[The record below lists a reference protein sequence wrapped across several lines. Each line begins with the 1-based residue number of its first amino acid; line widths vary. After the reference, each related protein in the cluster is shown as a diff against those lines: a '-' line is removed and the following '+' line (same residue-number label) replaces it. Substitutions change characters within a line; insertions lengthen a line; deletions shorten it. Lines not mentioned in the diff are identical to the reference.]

1 VIIILLT
8 LAIGL
13 MLTLMMLP
21 FGYMAPEWIL
31 LINIYWAIA
40 LPSNTKM
47 LLVFVSGFLVDI
59 VLGHPLGISSLSY
72 VIFIYIILS
81 LYNSLRYMTVPQQ
94 MIMLFF
100 LLMVKQ
106 HFFIWTF
113 YMFGL
118 DINYQTLIIG
128 SFSTAALWPLIYF
141 SLRYARR
148 KWVVNEGI

>member
-1 VIIILLT
+1 MLIILVT
-8 LAIGL
+8 LVIGL
-13 MLTLMMLP
+13 MLTLIMLP
-21 FGYMAPEWIL
+21 LGYIAPEWIL

-47 LLVFVSGFLVDI
+47 LLAFVSGFFVDI
-59 VLGHPLGISSLSY
+59 VLGQPLGISSLSY
-72 VIFIYIILS
+72 VIFTYIILS

-100 LLMVKQ
+100 LLVVKQ

-118 DINYQTLIIG
+118 NIDYQTLMIS
-128 SFSTAALWPLIYF
+128 SFTTAALWPLIYF
-141 SLRYARR
+141 SLRFARR
-148 KWVVNEGI
+148 KWVVNAG

>member
-1 VIIILLT
+1 MLIILLT
-8 LAIGL
+8 LLIGL

-21 FGYMAPEWIL
+21 LGYIAPEWIL

-47 LLVFVSGFLVDI
+47 LLAFVSGFFVDI
-59 VLGHPLGISSLSY
+59 VLGQPLGISSLSY

-94 MIMLFF
+94 TIMLLF
-100 LLMVKQ
+100 LFIVKQ

-118 DINYQTLIIG
+118 NIDYLPLII
-128 SFSTAALWPLIYF
+128 STLTTAVLWPFIYF
-141 SLRYARR
+141 SLRFARR
-148 KWVVNEGI
+148 KWVVNEG

>member
-1 VIIILLT
+1 
-8 LAIGL
+8 

-21 FGYMAPEWIL
+21 LGYIAPEWIL

-47 LLVFVSGFLVDI
+47 LLAFVSGFFVDI
-59 VLGHPLGISSLSY
+59 VLGQPLGITSLSY

-81 LYNSLRYMTVPQQ
+81 LYNSLRYMTIPQQ
-94 MIMLFF
+94 TIMLF
-100 LLMVKQ
+100 LLLIVKQ

-118 DINYQTLIIG
+118 NIDYQTLII
-128 SFSTAALWPLIYF
+128 STFTTSALWPFIYF
-141 SLRYARR
+141 SLRFVRR
-148 KWVVNEGI
+148 KWVVNEG

>member
-1 VIIILLT
+1 MLIIFLT
-8 LAIGL
+8 LLIGL
-13 MLTLMMLP
+13 MLSLMMLP
-21 FGYMAPEWIL
+21 LGYIAPEWIL

-47 LLVFVSGFLVDI
+47 FLAFLSGFFVDI
-59 VLGHPLGISSLSY
+59 VFGQPLGISSLSY

-100 LLMVKQ
+100 LLLIKQ

-118 DINYQTLIIG
+118 DIDYHVLII
-128 SFSTAALWPLIYF
+128 SSLTTAVLWPLIYF
-141 SLRYARR
+141 SLRFVRR
-148 KWVVNEGI
+148 KWVVNDA

>member
-1 VIIILLT
+1 MLIILLT
-8 LAIGL
+8 LVIGL

-21 FGYMAPEWIL
+21 LGYIAPEWIL

-47 LLVFVSGFLVDI
+47 LLAFVSGFFVDI
-59 VLGHPLGISSLSY
+59 VLGQPLGISSLSY

-94 MIMLFF
+94 TIMIFF
-100 LLMVKQ
+100 LFIVKQ

-118 DINYQTLIIG
+118 NIDYQTLMI
-128 SFSTAALWPLIYF
+128 STFTTSALWPFIYF
-141 SLRYARR
+141 SLRFVRR
-148 KWVVNEGI
+148 KWVVNEG

>member
-1 VIIILLT
+1 
-8 LAIGL
+8 
-13 MLTLMMLP
+13 MLSLMMLP
-21 FGYMAPEWIL
+21 LGYIAPEWIL

-47 LLVFVSGFLVDI
+47 FLAFLSGFFVDI
-59 VLGHPLGISSLSY
+59 VLGQPLGISSLSF

-100 LLMVKQ
+100 LLIVKQ
-106 HFFIWTF
+106 HFFVWTF

-118 DINYQTLIIG
+118 EMDYQALIIG
-128 SFSTAALWPLIYF
+128 SFITAALWPLIYF

-148 KWVVNEGI
+148 KWVVNEG